1 MSEEAFI
8 YEAIRTPRGKQRNG
22 SLNEV
27 KPLNLVVGL
36 VDELRRRYPDLD
48 ETLISDMIL
57 GVVSPVGDQGGDI
70 ARTAVLA
77 AGLPETTGGVQLN
90 RFCASGLEAVN
101 TAAQKVRSGWDDL
114 VLAGGVESM
123 SRVPMGSDGGAWAT
137 DPETNYQI
145 GFVPQGIGADLIA
158 TIEGFSREDVD
169 AYALRS
175 QQKAAEAWSG
185 GYFAK
190 SVVPVR
196 DQNGLVILDHD
207 EHMRPDTTME
217 GLAKLKTAFDGIGEM
232 GGFDDVALQKYH
244 WVEKINHVHTG
255 GNSSG
260 IVDGAALVL
269 VGSEKAG
276 TSQGLTPR
284 ARIVATATSGADPV
298 IMLTGP
304 TPATRKVLD
313 RAGLTVD
320 DIDLFELNEAF
331 ASVVL
336 KFQKDL
342 NIPDEKLNVNGG
354 AIAMGH
360 PLGATG
366 AMITGT
372 MVDELERRNARR
384 ALITLC
390 IGGGMGVATIIE
402 RVWGKHMAENTIA
415 WDKDADGIVTLTL
428 DDPTGSA
435 NVMNEHYAESMHNAV
450 ERLVAEKD
458 SITGVV
464 ITSAKKTFFAGGD
477 LKGMIKAQP
486 EDAGEF
492 FSTVEGIKTDLRTLE
507 TFGKPVVAAING
519 AALGGGLEIA
529 LACHHRI
536 AADVKGLVVG
546 FPEVTLG
553 LLPGGGGVDPHR
565 ADVRHPERVHERPVP
580 GHPVQAG
587 AGQGDRPRRR
597 GAVGSV
603 EELVPAAKAWIK
615 ANPDAHTQP
624 WDRRATRCPAAPRQL
639 AGTGRHPAVVPGA
652 AEEAAQGCADACTA
666 GHPGRG
672 RRGRAGRLRHRQPH
686 REPLLHDVWSP
697 ARSRRT

>member
-8 YEAIRTPRGKQRNG
+8 YEAIRTPRGKQRDG
-22 SLNEV
+22 SLHEV
-27 KPLNLVVGL
+27 KPLSLVVGL
-36 VDELRRRYPDLD
+36 IEELRNRFPDLD
-48 ETLISDMIL
+48 ENLISDVIL

-70 ARTAVLA
+70 ARAAVLA
-77 AGLPETTGGVQLN
+77 AGLPDTTGGVQLN

-123 SRVPMGSDGGAWAT
+123 SRVPMGSDGGAMAL
-137 DPETNYQI
+137 DPATNYDL

-175 QQKAAEAWSG
+175 QQKAAAAWSG

-190 SVVPVR
+190 SIVPVR
-196 DQNGLVILDHD
+196 DQNGLLILDHD

-217 GLAKLKTAFDGIGEM
+217 GLAKLKPAFETVAAL

-269 VGSEKAG
+269 VGSESAGKAVNL
-276 TSQGLTPR
+276 SPR
-284 ARIVATATSGADPV
+284 ARIVATATSGAEPT

-313 RAGLTVD
+313 RAGLTID

-366 AMITGT
+366 AMILGT
-372 MVDELERRNARR
+372 MVDELERRGARR
-384 ALITLC
+384 ALVTLC

-402 RVWGKHMAENTIA
+402 RV
-415 WDKDADGIVTLTL
+415 
-428 DDPTGSA
+428 
-435 NVMNEHYAESMHNAV
+435 
-450 ERLVAEKD
+450 
-458 SITGVV
+458 
-464 ITSAKKTFFAGGD
+464 
-477 LKGMIKAQP
+477 
-486 EDAGEF
+486 
-492 FSTVEGIKTDLRTLE
+492 
-507 TFGKPVVAAING
+507 
-519 AALGGGLEIA
+519 
-529 LACHHRI
+529 
-536 AADVKGLVVG
+536 
-546 FPEVTLG
+546 
-553 LLPGGGGVDPHR
+553 
-565 ADVRHPERVHERPVP
+565 
-580 GHPVQAG
+580 
-587 AGQGDRPRRR
+587 
-597 GAVGSV
+597 
-603 EELVPAAKAWIK
+603 
-615 ANPDAHTQP
+615 
-624 WDRRATRCPAAPRQL
+624 
-639 AGTGRHPAVVPGA
+639 
-652 AEEAAQGCADACTA
+652 
-666 GHPGRG
+666 
-672 RRGRAGRLRHRQPH
+672 
-686 REPLLHDVWSP
+686 
-697 ARSRRT
+697 